1 MVVVDLEVQKN
12 REDTIL
18 EDAFLTIK
26 DLQSILKIGKDK
38 AYKLANTKGFP
49 SIKIGNTI
57 RVPKDKFDEWVE
69 TYTYTT
75 FNI

>member
-1 MVVVDLEVQKN
+1 MVGLVVQENSKN
-12 REDTIL
+12 ILSEDS
-18 EDAFLTIK
+18 FLTIK
-26 DLQSILKIGKDK
+26 DLQLILKIGKDK

-57 RVPKDKFDEWVE
+57 RIPKKQFDEWVKM
-69 TYTYTT
+69 YTYST